1 MTSSKKLSSRD
12 HKTDIQ
18 MNSLERGSIS
28 QTFPGPCQMEV
39 SALRERSG
47 HGAPFLT
54 KKLSATA
61 LAKGNQFFPND
72 ISLTIYILKQTN
84 PGPGICGQHKNE
96 LNGIFVNFS
105 FCIVCVFCYVFFFT
119 CLFGFLFL

>member
-28 QTFPGPCQMEV
+28 QTFPGPSQMGV
-39 SALRERSG
+39 SALREQSG

-54 KKLSATA
+54 KKLSAIA
-61 LAKGNQFFPND
+61 LAKENQFSPMIHHWLYIYSNR
-72 ISLTIYILKQTN
+72 LTQA
-84 PGPGICGQHKNE
+84 QE
-96 LNGIFVNFS
+96 
-105 FCIVCVFCYVFFFT
+105 YVANT
-119 CLFGFLFL
+119 KMNSMAFL